1 MVKARP
7 RLQDTQPALLTT
19 RGGHGGG
26 QALGW
31 RPLCACAQACCAVH
45 GVYVCSRVC
54 CMCLCTG
61 VQRCVPLAC
70 LLDRVGS
77 PEIGVVHFL
86 DGAPGVQ
93 KSFSRRQL
101 VCRRQ
106 KRELDSGQRKSWTPG
121 ARPPASA
128 LTTLPQEEAGRR
140 PAAHSSWPLV
150 RQALSR
156 VGLQR
161 AQALSTA
168 PLTPSLQAALLT
180 ELPPGLT
187 VPS

>member
-1 MVKARP
+1 M
-7 RLQDTQPALLTT
+7 
-19 RGGHGGG
+19 
-26 QALGW
+26 
-31 RPLCACAQACCAVH
+31 
-45 GVYVCSRVC
+45 
-54 CMCLCTG
+54 
-61 VQRCVPLAC
+61 
-70 LLDRVGS
+70 
-77 PEIGVVHFL
+77 VHFL

-140 PAAHSSWPLV
+140 PAAHSSRPLV